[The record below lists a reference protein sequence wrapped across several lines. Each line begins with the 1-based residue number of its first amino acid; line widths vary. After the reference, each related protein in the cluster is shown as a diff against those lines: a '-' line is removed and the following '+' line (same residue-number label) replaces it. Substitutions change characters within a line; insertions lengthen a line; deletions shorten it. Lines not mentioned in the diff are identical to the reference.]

1 MAKTTDKPSP
11 ADIITNTIID
21 RLEAGVRP
29 WVKPWRPGSGGRPLR
44 ATGEPYRGINCFWL
58 WLVADSAGYLS
69 RTWMTYKQ
77 AQALGA
83 QVREGERSQIAIFYK
98 SYRKTVESPVTGDS
112 TDEMRRVLRSY
123 AVFNADQI
131 DGLPDRFRP
140 APLSIVPPPDTLPD
154 RAQRFVDA
162 LPATVHVRG
171 DRAFYD
177 RIADTITMPAVEQ
190 FSTRAYWA
198 STLAHEAGHWTGHPD
213 RLDRRFGKKFG
224 DEAYAFEELCAEM
237 TAALL
242 GADLALPTAHLDD
255 HASYIGSWLRV
266 LRCDNRAVMTA
277 AAKAEAA
284 AGFLLRATGLAEEQ
298 EPDGQIREAA

>member
-11 ADIITNTIID
+11 ADIITNAIID
-21 RLEAGVRP
+21 RLEAGIRP
-29 WVKPWRPGSGGRPLR
+29 WVKPWRPGLGGRPLR
-44 ATGEPYRGINCFWL
+44 VTGEPYRGINCFWL
-58 WLVADSAGYLS
+58 WLVAEGAGYNS

-77 AQALGA
+77 AQAMGA

-98 SYRKTVESPVTGDS
+98 SYTKMVESPVTGDA
-112 TDEMRRVLRSY
+112 TDEMRRVMRSY

-131 DGLPDRFRP
+131 DGLPDKFHP
-140 APLSIVPPPDTLPD
+140 SPVSAVPPADVLPA
-154 RAQRFVDA
+154 RAQRFIEA
-162 LPATVHVRG
+162 LPATVHLRG

-177 RIADTITMPAVEQ
+177 RIADSITMPPVEQ
-190 FSTRAYWA
+190 FTTRAYWA

-213 RLDRRFGKKFG
+213 RLDREFGKKFG

-242 GADLALPTAHLDD
+242 GADMSLPTAHIED
-255 HASYIGSWLRV
+255 HANYIGSWLRV
-266 LRCDNRAVMTA
+266 LKRDNRAVMTA

-284 AGFLLRATGLAEEQ
+284 AGFLLRATGLADTDELD
-298 EPDGQIREAA
+298 EPIRAAA